1 MIRYKGINW
10 FYYQG
15 ALLPKVPPHKEI
27 ILSKKEERELLQKSK
42 ALFLRYTK
50 SWDRDEG
57 RFWYVIKD
65 TFNRFEELS
74 SNTRSKVRR
83 GLKHFVVKQ
92 VSNVMIA
99 NEGYIVYKEAFKNYV
114 TIKKPLEEKVYK
126 KEILNAK
133 EDDFWA
139 VYYNDRIIA
148 YSQNRIEEESINYAI
163 IKFHPQYL
171 KFYPSYALF
180 YTMNQYYLEEKHFLY
195 VNDGA
200 RSIFHET
207 NIQDFLIDKFK
218 FRKSFVTL
226 CIVYRWDIALLIKL
240 LYPLRNFLKKT
251 DLKFLKKITVLLYQ
265 EEIRRSYE

>member
-1 MIRYKGINW
+1 MIYKHIEW

-15 ALLPKVPPHKEI
+15 ALLPKSPPHKEI

-50 SWDRDEG
+50 GWDREEG

-65 TFNRFEELS
+65 KFNGFEELS

-83 GLKHFVVKQ
+83 GLKHSIVKK
-92 VSNVMIA
+92 VSNITIA
-99 NEGYIVYKEAFKNYV
+99 KEGYTVYKEAFRNYV
-114 TIKKPLEEKVYK
+114 TIKKPLDEERYK
-126 KEILNAK
+126 QEIYNAK

-139 VYYNDRIIA
+139 VYCEGKLIA
-148 YSQNRIEEESINYAI
+148 YSQNRIEEESVNYAI

-171 KFYPSYALF
+171 KIYPSYALF
-180 YTMNQYYLEEKHFLY
+180 YTMNQYYLKEKQCLY

-200 RSIFHET
+200 RSISHET

-218 FRKSFVTL
+218 FRKSFVIL
-226 CIVYRWDIALLIKL
+226 CIAYRWDIALIIKL
-240 LYPLRNFLKKT
+240 LYPFRNIIKKIEVI
-251 DLKFLKKITVLLYQ
+251 FLKKISILLYQ

>member
-1 MIRYKGINW
+1 MVYKNIEW

-15 ALLPKVPPHKEI
+15 ALLPKVPPHKEM

-50 SWDRDEG
+50 AWDRDEG

-65 TFNRFEELS
+65 TFNGLEELS

-83 GLKHFVVKQ
+83 GLKHSIVKQ
-92 VSNVMIA
+92 VSNTIIA
-99 NEGYIVYKEAFKNYV
+99 DEGYVVYKEAFKNYV
-114 TIKKPLEEKVYK
+114 TIKKLLDEEAYK

-133 EDDFWA
+133 EDQFWA
-139 VYYNDRIIA
+139 VYHNEKIIA
-148 YSQNRIEEESINYAI
+148 YSQNRVEEESINYAI

-180 YTMNQYYLEEKHFLY
+180 YTMNQYYLEEKQCLY

-200 RSIFHET
+200 RSISHET

-226 CIVYRWDIALLIKL
+226 CVVYRWDIALLVKL
-240 LYPLRNFLKKT
+240 LYPFRNFIKKI
-251 DLKFLKKITVLLYQ
+251 DLKFFKKISVLLYQ
-265 EEIRRSYE
+265 EEIKRSYE